1 MESKEIRALSLDV
14 HATFQFWMC
23 MQPADVDSSFNSG
36 YACNQFWMCTQ
47 PTNTINLNPIQLNT
61 FCWFFMEKYTVFFFF
76 LDFEN

>member
-23 MQPADVDSSFNSG
+23 MQPADVDSSFNSV
-36 YACNQFWMCTQ
+36 YACNLPILDVHATYQHDKSKSNPTQ
-47 PTNTINLNPIQLNT
+47 HLLL
-61 FCWFFMEKYTVFFFF
+61 VFYGKIYSFFF